1 MSERTF
7 FDTTISCDGVPTKV
21 TRISCACCDAV
32 AYFPYQSGVHRLA
45 ADAAKQHF
53 LSKGWAVGGGPE
65 ADFCPGHAR
74 QSKRKDGTATNNSNA
89 PVAAKPREMSREDR
103 RIISEKLDEVYGKD
117 AYKGVWTDS
126 AVAKE
131 LDVPRAWV
139 AQVRE
144 QFFGPEGSNAVF
156 DAYLIEKQKVE
167 ADFKAVAA
175 AAEADR
181 QAIAQIVEQSNVE
194 YLAKYADLE
203 RRMNDLALVGRRIER
218 EIGR

>member
-1 MSERTF
+1 MNERTF
-7 FDTTISCDGVPTKV
+7 FDTTISCNGIV
-21 TRISCACCDAV
+21 TGAMRISCACCDVV

-45 ADAAKQHF
+45 AGAAKQYF
-53 LSKGWAVGGGPE
+53 LGKGWFVGAGPE
-65 ADFCPGHAR
+65 ADFCPSHAR

-89 PVAAKPREMSREDR
+89 PVAEKPREMSREDR

-117 AYKGVWTDS
+117 AYKGSWTDS
-126 AVAKE
+126 TVARS

-144 QFFGPEGSNAVF
+144 QFFGPQGSNGVF
-156 DAYLIEKQKVE
+156 DEFLAEKSKIAAE
-167 ADFKAVAA
+167 FNAISAA
-175 AAEADR
+175 ARADR
-181 QAIAQIVEQSNVE
+181 QAIAQLIEQSNAE

-203 RRMNDLALVGRRIER
+203 RRMGDLALVGRRIER